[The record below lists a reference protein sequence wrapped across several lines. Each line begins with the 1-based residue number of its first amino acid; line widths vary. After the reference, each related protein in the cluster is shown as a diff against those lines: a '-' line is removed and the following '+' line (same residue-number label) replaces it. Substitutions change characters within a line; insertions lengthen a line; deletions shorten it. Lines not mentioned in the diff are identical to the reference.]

1 MSKNY
6 LSKSFYFTFL
16 IALIFSLLSTVDFE
30 KISVAFALKPI
41 NFFSD
46 IQTDYQLADVDKS
59 VKLLEKDS
67 VSVLTDSTSSALK
80 SGIKTDSLLRNDYS
94 EAAIAKYNLP
104 DSTNTDSPDNIQCIH
119 NFNNSQA
126 YLDRFIDKLS
136 SAKSGRSRVRIAW
149 YGDSFTD
156 ADLVVGDLRD
166 TLQSVYGGNGVGF
179 MPITHEAPAFRRSVI
194 HSFGGWSTS
203 SIVARNGKN
212 SFGING
218 HAYSPDSAN
227 YLLFA
232 GSKRFKHTRKFDIF
246 RLFYSS
252 THDVQARVALN
263 DTLRKKIVL
272 TKSST
277 PEMYSMCLDDI
288 RKVKVNIPNTGGIV
302 FYGASLEDSTGIYID
317 NFSIKGNSGIG
328 LMSIPNKNLIKFDSL
343 LNYDLIVLQF
353 GLNAINSET
362 RNYTSYMTG
371 MTRLLNKFKKTF
383 PDTPILL
390 VSVSDR
396 SERRQGKYITM
407 ESVKGL
413 VAAQKKFACD
423 NELLFWDM
431 YQAMGGENS
440 MAEFVAAKPPL
451 ANKDY
456 MHLNFQGGRKI
467 GLKLARSMIYEVK
480 KYQERRQSLVSN

>member
-1 MSKNY
+1 MKKNY
-6 LSKSFYFTFL
+6 LSKSFFFTFL
-16 IALIFSLLSTVDFE
+16 IALIFSLFSTVDYE
-30 KISVAFALKPI
+30 KISAPFALKPI

-46 IQTDYQLADVDKS
+46 IQQEYKLPIADKS
-59 VKLLEKDS
+59 IKLLAKDS
-67 VSVLTDSTSSALK
+67 VSVKDSAIALK
-80 SGIKTDSLLRNDYS
+80 SVQKKDSLLLNDYS
-94 EAAIAKYNLP
+94 EAAIAQYNLP
-104 DSTNTDSPDNIQCIH
+104 ESNDGEYPENVQCIR
-119 NFNNSQA
+119 NFNQSQIP
-126 YLDRFIDKLS
+126 LDRFFDKLG
-136 SAKSGRSRVRIAW
+136 SAKLGRSRVRIAW

-166 TLQSVYGGNGVGF
+166 TLQSVFGGNGVGF

-203 SIVARNGKN
+203 SIIARNGK
-212 SFGING
+212 SSLGING
-218 HAYSPDSAN
+218 HAYRPDSAN
-227 YLLFA
+227 YLQFA

-246 RLFYSS
+246 RLFYSAS
-252 THDVQARVALN
+252 HDVQARVALN
-263 DTLRKKIVL
+263 DTLRRKIML

-277 PEMYSMCLDDI
+277 PEMYSMGLNGI
-288 RKVKVNIPNTGGIV
+288 RKVKVNIPTTDGIV
-302 FYGASLEDSTGIYID
+302 FYGASLEDSTGVYVD

-353 GLNAINSET
+353 GLNAITAET
-362 RNYTSYMTG
+362 KDFTSYMTG
-371 MTRLLNKFKKTF
+371 MTRLLKKFKQTF

-407 ESVKGL
+407 QSVKGL
-413 VAAQKKFACD
+413 VAAQKKLAFD

-467 GLKLARSMIYEVK
+467 GLKLARSLIYEVK
-480 KYQERRQSLVSN
+480 KYEERRRNLVSN